1 MIFLLF
7 AYFFDISFICLL
19 PVGPPS
25 LARRDIHSYSAT
37 WWFACCTAPAAS
49 DWPGLLATIGS
60 QNLTEGLGQGSF
72 LNKIHKDWPSHVS
85 GQGFPQV
92 QSVHP
97 RGNCCGLFCF
107 VLFFSVVKVCA
118 VYTFAC

>member
-7 AYFFDISFICLL
+7 ADFFDISFICLL
-19 PVGPPS
+19 PAGPPS
-25 LARRDIHSYSAT
+25 LARRDVHSYSAT
-37 WWFACCTAPAAS
+37 WWFTCCTAPAVS

-72 LNKIHKDWPSHVS
+72 LNKTHKDWPSHVS

-92 QSVHP
+92 QSVH
-97 RGNCCGLFCF
+97 
-107 VLFFSVVKVCA
+107 S
-118 VYTFAC
+118 